1 MAFYSNKLSAPPE
14 RSAFARALT
23 RIKRVAVRIL
33 AARDRS
39 ADIVRL
45 QSLDDDDLGRIGLTR
60 NDIMRHV
67 YRDIYYI

>member
-1 MAFYSNKLSAPPE
+1 MAFYTNKISSTSE

-23 RIKRVAVRIL
+23 RIKSATARIL
-33 AARDRS
+33 ATRDRS
-39 ADIVRL
+39 ADVVRL
-45 QSLDDDDLGRIGLTR
+45 QSLNDDDLGRIGLTR